1 MMLSMERVNEVNC
14 ISVTYREHFIPH
26 ISTEDQLHQN
36 IPWSCT
42 PILKPCKGCPLH
54 IPYYRDQRPLC
65 VTVTA
70 THQLYKIDIHGNLRA
85 NAFNI
90 FTINSNSNR
99 PAVAHTTD
107 PIISLADET
116 PALSS
121 QRINFYTDGA
131 FRPPGS
137 GNPNPSYGNTTT
149 TNMGFGWVHK
159 NDTNSDLDISF
170 FGGTSLSPSS
180 SKAEAYAILMVVPPD
195 SVVKI
200 YTDSMNCVHTFQR
213 VDDPLVSMRKIL
225 KIPNHD
231 VWRLIKNLTGKKN
244 LACLLFKVKAHSGD
258 LYNDL
263 ADLEAVADDTHPVYL
278 IIHSVVPQSLIDL
291 IHSHTHKSSHTS
303 SIVMNV
309 MKLIHLNFSTHV
321 WRRHKESMVTWEKR
335 TGIYAKKI
343 KLRRAKRRAN
353 NKRTKR
359 IVRAQTTLPS
369 LHRTNTPPFC
379 FGVRNQQD
387 RYDDRYRI
395 TYLQPQRPNDHFVPR
410 WISSLHLIIYMR
422 VVGLHLFR
430 TVITDNLFL
439 FY

>member
-1 MMLSMERVNEVNC
+1 MLSMERVNEVNC

-116 PALSS
+116 PDLSS

-159 NDTNSDLDISF
+159 NDTNSDLNISF

-180 SKAEAYAILMVVPPD
+180 SKAEAYAILMVVLPD

-213 VDDPLVSMRKIL
+213 VDDPLCPLCGQTDGDNQHLGFCPELVQPLTNVL
-225 KIPNHD
+225 KD
-231 VWRLIKNLTGKKN
+231 AKELIYKL
-244 LACLLFKVKAHSGD
+244 
-258 LYNDL
+258 
-263 ADLEAVADDTHPVYL
+263 ADDTHPVYL

-303 SIVMNV
+303 SIVMDV

-321 WRRHKESMVTWEKR
+321 WRRHTESMVTWEKR

-359 IVRAQTTLPS
+359 TVRAQTTLPS

-379 FGVRNQQD
+379 FGVRNQ
-387 RYDDRYRI
+387 DDRYRI

-430 TVITDNLFL
+430 TVITDSLFL